1 MIEPITA
8 GTGIVL
14 SSGAFYAGLRAWK
27 RRNQR
32 LRALALAEKYSTST
46 RLSSIRGRGMN
57 LVVNMPQLSQ
67 VPERER
73 EAWRARDGRRDRN
86 HMELGLIQ
94 PEVPELEPDANEE
107 QERVREVQRRDE
119 WIQTNEAPL
128 VEHAALVSE
137 EHIGSGIVVADES
150 DDHEVDM
157 DKRLEREGGESGVV
171 QISLT
176 WDDYNDLD
184 LHVFTPSGE
193 RIYFNNKI
201 SDCDGILDVD
211 MNVRP
216 VSNTPVENVVW
227 KESAPLGTYKI
238 GVHFYKHHRKRRTKK
253 KCKFRLRV
261 ITHGKA
267 KEYIGRMKYGQ
278 AMQMVTSFTLSELTK
293 EHSTI

>member
-1 MIEPITA
+1 MVEPVTA

-14 SSGAFYAGLRAWK
+14 TSGALYVGLRAWR

-46 RLSSIRGRGMN
+46 RLKRAGGGGMS
-57 LVVNMPQLSQ
+57 LVVNMPQLAQ
-67 VPERER
+67 VPTREQ
-73 EAWRARDGRRDRN
+73 EAWKVRDQHRDRN

-94 PEVPELEPDANEE
+94 PEVPELELDANEE
-107 QERVREVQRRDE
+107 QERLSEVGRRDE
-119 WIQTNEAPL
+119 WIQANESPL

-137 EHIGSGIVVADES
+137 EHIGSGVVVAEES
-150 DDHEVDM
+150 DEHEVDI
-157 DKRLEREGGESGVV
+157 DERLEREGGESGVV
-171 QISLT
+171 QISLA

-201 SDCDGILDVD
+201 SDCEGILDVD

-227 KESAPLGTYKI
+227 KESAPLGTYKV
-238 GVHFYKHHRKRRTKK
+238 GVHFYKHHRRRRTKK

-261 ITHGKA
+261 ITHGKT

-278 AMQMVTSFTLSELTK
+278 AMQMVTSFTLSELSK
-293 EHSTI
+293 EY

>member
-1 MIEPITA
+1 MVEPITV

-14 SSGAFYAGLRAWK
+14 GSGGMFYGLRAWK
-27 RRNQR
+27 RRNKR

-46 RLSSIRGRGMN
+46 RLRNATGVGMR
-57 LVVNMPQLSQ
+57 LVVNLPQIAQMPKHEQES
-67 VPERER
+67 
-73 EAWRARDGRRDRN
+73 WSARDKLRDQN

-94 PEVPELEPDANEE
+94 PDVPEPASGADEE
-107 QERVREVQRRDE
+107 QERLNEIDRRSE
-119 WIQTNEAPL
+119 WIQTHASPL
-128 VEHAALVSE
+128 VEHSALVSE
-137 EHIGSGIVVADES
+137 EHIGSGIVAVEEQEE
-150 DDHEVDM
+150 HEVDM
-157 DKRLEREGGESGVV
+157 DERLEREGGESGVV
-171 QISLT
+171 QISLA

-201 SDCDGILDVD
+201 SECGGILDVD

-227 KESAPLGTYKI
+227 KELAPLGTYKI

-253 KCKFRLRV
+253 RCKFRLRV
-261 ITHGKA
+261 ITHGTT
-267 KEYIGRMKYGQ
+267 KEYVGRMKYGQ

-293 EHSTI
+293 ESSGF

>member
-1 MIEPITA
+1 MVEPITA

-46 RLSSIRGRGMN
+46 RLKRAGGGGMS
-57 LVVNMPQLSQ
+57 LVVNMPQLAQ
-67 VPERER
+67 VPTREQ
-73 EAWRARDGRRDRN
+73 EAWKVRDQHRDRN

-94 PEVPELEPDANEE
+94 PEVPELQLDANEE
-107 QERVREVQRRDE
+107 QERITEVGRRDE
-119 WIQTNEAPL
+119 WIQENESPL

-137 EHIGSGIVVADES
+137 EHIGSGVVVAEES
-150 DDHEVDM
+150 DEHEVDI
-157 DKRLEREGGESGVV
+157 DERLEREGGESGVV
-171 QISLT
+171 QISLA

-201 SDCDGILDVD
+201 SDCEGILDVD

-227 KESAPLGTYKI
+227 KESAPLGTYKV
-238 GVHFYKHHRKRRTKK
+238 GVHFYKHHRRRRTKK

-261 ITHGKA
+261 ITHGKT

-278 AMQMVTSFTLSELTK
+278 AMQMVTSFTLSELSK
-293 EHSTI
+293 EY

>member
-14 SSGAFYAGLRAWK
+14 SSGAFYAGVRAWK

-46 RLSSIRGRGMN
+46 RLSSNRGGGMN

-73 EAWRARDGRRDRN
+73 EAWRVRDGRRDRN

>member
-1 MIEPITA
+1 MVEPITIGA
-8 GTGIVL
+8 GFVL
-14 SSGAFYAGLRAWK
+14 GSGGMLYGFRAWK
-27 RRNQR
+27 RRNER

-46 RLSSIRGRGMN
+46 RLRSTTGGGMRLVIN
-57 LVVNMPQLSQ
+57 LPQISQMPQHEQES
-67 VPERER
+67 
-73 EAWRARDGRRDRN
+73 WRVRDNFRDQN

-94 PEVPELEPDANEE
+94 PEVPEPDPDADEE
-107 QERVREVQRRDE
+107 QSRITEVEHRRH
-119 WIQTNEAPL
+119 WIDSHALPL
-128 VEHAALVSE
+128 VQHAALVSE
-137 EHIGSGIVVADES
+137 EHIGSGIVAAEEDEEQ
-150 DDHEVDM
+150 DVNIDE
-157 DKRLEREGGESGVV
+157 RLEREGGESGVV
-171 QISLT
+171 QISLA

-193 RIYFNNKI
+193 RIYFNNKM

-227 KESAPLGTYKI
+227 KEQAPLGTYKI

-261 ITHGKA
+261 ITHGKT
-267 KEYIGRMKYGQ
+267 KEYVGQMKYGQ

-293 EHSTI
+293 EGSGF

>member
-1 MIEPITA
+1 MVEPITIGA
-8 GTGIVL
+8 GFVL
-14 SSGAFYAGLRAWK
+14 GSGGMLYGFRAWK
-27 RRNQR
+27 RRNER

-46 RLSSIRGRGMN
+46 RLRSTTGGGMRLVIN
-57 LVVNMPQLSQ
+57 LPQISQMPPHEQES
-67 VPERER
+67 
-73 EAWRARDGRRDRN
+73 WRVRDNFRDQN

-94 PEVPELEPDANEE
+94 PEVPEPDPDADEE
-107 QERVREVQRRDE
+107 QGRITEVEHRRH
-119 WIQTNEAPL
+119 WIDSHALPL
-128 VEHAALVSE
+128 VQHAALVSE
-137 EHIGSGIVVADES
+137 EHIGSGIVAAEEDEEQ
-150 DDHEVDM
+150 DVNIDE
-157 DKRLEREGGESGVV
+157 RLEREGGESGVV
-171 QISLT
+171 QISLA

-193 RIYFNNKI
+193 RIYFNNKM

-227 KESAPLGTYKI
+227 KEQAPLGTYKI

-261 ITHGKA
+261 ITHGKT
-267 KEYIGRMKYGQ
+267 KEYVGQMKYGQ

-293 EHSTI
+293 EGSGF

>member
-1 MIEPITA
+1 MVEPITVGA
-8 GTGIVL
+8 GFVLGSGGIL
-14 SSGAFYAGLRAWK
+14 YGFRAWK
-27 RRNQR
+27 RRNER

-46 RLSSIRGRGMN
+46 RLRSTTGGGMRLVIN
-57 LVVNMPQLSQ
+57 LPQISQMPQHEQES
-67 VPERER
+67 
-73 EAWRARDGRRDRN
+73 WRVRDNFRDQN

-94 PEVPELEPDANEE
+94 PEVPEPDPDADEE
-107 QERVREVQRRDE
+107 QGRITEVEHRRH
-119 WIQTNEAPL
+119 WIDSHALPL
-128 VEHAALVSE
+128 VQHAALVSE
-137 EHIGSGIVVADES
+137 EHIGSGIVAAEEDEEQ
-150 DDHEVDM
+150 DVNIDE
-157 DKRLEREGGESGVV
+157 RLEREGGESGVV
-171 QISLT
+171 QISLA

-193 RIYFNNKI
+193 RIYFNNKM

-227 KESAPLGTYKI
+227 KEQAPLGTYKI

-261 ITHGKA
+261 ITHGKT
-267 KEYIGRMKYGQ
+267 KEYVGQMKYGQ

-293 EHSTI
+293 EGSGF

>member
-1 MIEPITA
+1 MVEPVTA

-14 SSGAFYAGLRAWK
+14 TSGALYFGLRAWR

-46 RLSSIRGRGMN
+46 RLKSVGGGGMS
-57 LVVNMPQLSQ
+57 LVVNMPQLAQ
-67 VPERER
+67 VPTREQ
-73 EAWRARDGRRDRN
+73 EAWKVRDQHRDRN

-94 PEVPELEPDANEE
+94 PEVPELELDANEE
-107 QERVREVQRRDE
+107 QERISEVGRRDE
-119 WIQTNEAPL
+119 WIQANESPL

-137 EHIGSGIVVADES
+137 EHIGSGVVVAEES
-150 DDHEVDM
+150 DEHEVDI
-157 DKRLEREGGESGVV
+157 DERLEREGGESGVV
-171 QISLT
+171 QISLA

-227 KESAPLGTYKI
+227 KESAPLGTYKV
-238 GVHFYKHHRKRRTKK
+238 GVHFYKHHRRRRTKK

-261 ITHGKA
+261 ITHGKT

-278 AMQMVTSFTLSELTK
+278 AMQMVTSFTLSELSK
-293 EHSTI
+293 EY

>member
-1 MIEPITA
+1 MVEPITV

-14 SSGAFYAGLRAWK
+14 GSGGMLYGLRAWK
-27 RRNQR
+27 RRNDR

-46 RLSSIRGRGMN
+46 RLRNVTGGGMR
-57 LVVNMPQLSQ
+57 LVVNLPQIAQMPPHEQES
-67 VPERER
+67 
-73 EAWRARDGRRDRN
+73 WKARDHLRDQN

-94 PEVPELEPDANEE
+94 PDVPEPASGADEE
-107 QERVREVQRRDE
+107 QERLNEIERRNE
-119 WIQTNEAPL
+119 WIQSHASPL

-137 EHIGSGIVVADES
+137 EHIGSGIVSVEEQEE
-150 DDHEVDM
+150 HEVDM
-157 DKRLEREGGESGVV
+157 DERLEREGGESGVV
-171 QISLT
+171 QISLA

-201 SDCDGILDVD
+201 SECGGILDVD

-227 KESAPLGTYKI
+227 KELAPLGTYKI

-261 ITHGKA
+261 ITHGTT
-267 KEYIGRMKYGQ
+267 KEYVGQMKYGQ

-293 EHSTI
+293 ESSGF

>member
-1 MIEPITA
+1 MVEPITA
-8 GTGIVL
+8 GAGFVLGSGGIL
-14 SSGAFYAGLRAWK
+14 YGFRAWK
-27 RRNQR
+27 RRNER

-46 RLSSIRGRGMN
+46 RLRSTTGGGMRLVIN
-57 LVVNMPQLSQ
+57 LPQISQMPQHEQES
-67 VPERER
+67 
-73 EAWRARDGRRDRN
+73 WRVRDNFRDQN

-94 PEVPELEPDANEE
+94 PEVPEPDPDADEE
-107 QERVREVQRRDE
+107 QSRITEVENRRH
-119 WIQTNEAPL
+119 WIDSHALPL
-128 VEHAALVSE
+128 VQHAALVSE
-137 EHIGSGIVVADES
+137 EHIGSGIVAVEEDEEQ
-150 DDHEVDM
+150 EVNIDE
-157 DKRLEREGGESGVV
+157 RLQREGGESGVV
-171 QISLT
+171 QISLA

-193 RIYFNNKI
+193 RIYFNNKM

-227 KESAPLGTYKI
+227 KEQAPLGTYKI

-261 ITHGKA
+261 ITHGKS
-267 KEYIGRMKYGQ
+267 KEYVGQMKYGQ

-293 EHSTI
+293 EGSGF